1 MSLCQGFI
9 SAISAIWA
17 TATQCFCISE
27 HMGAFIVRQRSE
39 DKRRSALD
47 AYDRWQ
53 VGQIL
58 SGLPVGDNP
67 FEAGPKAQFVPADTI
82 EPAQYEWIWPGRIPL
97 GALTLFSGDPK
108 LGKSLATLA
117 AVAAVTRGTPL
128 PDPTAAEPA
137 PAPRGSAIILSAE
150 DDPARTIRP
159 RLRAAGAE
167 LDRVHILSSMIEA
180 EFRGAPDDPMAGP
193 VQIERLP
200 TLSPEDLQAVEQ
212 YATALGDCRL
222 IVFDPI
228 SAYVGAAANRE
239 SDLRRALAPLK
250 QMAERLGVAILL
262 VTHHNKR
269 GASGTNGKYRVLG
282 QIGYVGISRA
292 NFMFLPD
299 PDDPSGRR
307 RLMLNNGLNLSDQQ
321 PGLVYVIRDDGEGPY
336 CDWLPE
342 TIDLDADAAL
352 ARTAQVNRARTS
364 SRGAHRRDCEEW
376 LRGYLTGGPK
386 PATECAQAAQEAGFN
401 RSLLERARAALAI
414 RCVRLGFG
422 KGACYYLSLPE
433 ASGPP
438 LEGLADGADDH
449 APQFFAMHVK

>member
-1 MSLCQGFI
+1 M
-9 SAISAIWA
+9 
-17 TATQCFCISE
+17 
-27 HMGAFIVRQRSE
+27 
-39 DKRRSALD
+39 LD
-47 AYDRWQ
+47 AYERWK
-53 VGQIL
+53 VYQIL
-58 SGLPVGDNP
+58 GGQPVSDEPLEN
-67 FEAGPKAQFVPADTI
+67 GPTPRIVPASSI
-82 EPAQYEWIWPGRIPL
+82 EPAQFEWIWPGRIPL

-128 PDPTAAEPA
+128 PDPTVTEPA

-159 RLRAAGAE
+159 RLHAAGAE
-167 LDRVHILSSMIEA
+167 LDRVHILSSMVDA
-180 EFRGAPDDPMAGP
+180 EFRGAPDDPRAGR
-193 VQIERLP
+193 VEIERLP
-200 TLSPEDLQAVEQ
+200 TLSPQDLQAVEQ

-222 IVFDPI
+222 IVLDPI

-250 QMAERLGVAILL
+250 QMAERLGAAILL

-282 QIGYVGISRA
+282 QIGYVGTCRT

-307 RLMLNNGLNLSDQQ
+307 RLMLNNGVNLSASQ

-352 ARTAQVNRARTS
+352 ARTAQAHKVRNS
-364 SRGAHRRDCEEW
+364 GVFAHRRDCSEW
-376 LRGYLTGGPK
+376 LRSYLAEGPK
-386 PATECAQAAQEAGFN
+386 PAKECEHAALVAGFTG
-401 RSLLERARAALAI
+401 SILHRARIALAI
-414 RCVRLGFG
+414 RCVRSGFG
-422 KGACYYLSLPE
+422 KGSSVRWCMPDTDSDLAGQPE
-433 ASGPP
+433 PV
-438 LEGLADGADDH
+438 LAAH
-449 APQFFAMHVK
+449 TLR